1 MLPEK
6 YQAVRERSRIL
17 EDVLM
22 QNKYAVYEEALAEEL
37 IPAMGC
43 TEPIAIAYCAAV
55 CREQL
60 GAFPEQIEIWVS
72 RNIIKNV
79 KSVVVPNT
87 NKMKGI
93 EVACA
98 AGVVAAHSERQLEVL
113 AYINQEEKAEIKAL
127 AESGKI
133 NIHVSEEPDIFYIRI
148 FLAAGGNNAEVTIR
162 TDHTNVT
169 CIKKNGVTVLEKPI
183 VPAEEEAKSLWRIE
197 DVLDAAR
204 NMPLDNVKHLLQ
216 RQIDFNMAISKEG
229 LTNDYGASIG
239 KILLR
244 RDPDSLRIRARA
256 SAAAGSDARM
266 NGCELPVV
274 ITSGSGNQGITAS
287 VPVVVYAHA
296 LAAGEE
302 KMLRAVLLSD
312 LVTIYLKQGIGKLSA
327 YCGAMSAGCGAGA
340 AIAFLYD
347 CTDDQIEHAVENA
360 LAINSGIICDGAK
373 SSCAA
378 KIAMAVEG
386 GLMGVDMSVAERNFA
401 GGDGIVQNTAD
412 ETIAAVGK
420 IASQGMVETDKE
432 IIDVMLGL

>member
-1 MLPEK
+1 
-6 YQAVRERSRIL
+6 
-17 EDVLM
+17 
-22 QNKYAVYEEALAEEL
+22 
-37 IPAMGC
+37 
-43 TEPIAIAYCAAV
+43 
-55 CREQL
+55 
-60 GAFPEQIEIWVS
+60 
-72 RNIIKNV
+72 
-79 KSVVVPNT
+79 
-87 NKMKGI
+87 
-93 EVACA
+93 
-98 AGVVAAHSERQLEVL
+98 
-113 AYINQEEKAEIKAL
+113 
-127 AESGKI
+127 
-133 NIHVSEEPDIFYIRI
+133 
-148 FLAAGGNNAEVTIR
+148 
-162 TDHTNVT
+162 
-169 CIKKNGVTVLEKPI
+169 
-183 VPAEEEAKSLWRIE
+183 
-197 DVLDAAR
+197 
-204 NMPLDNVKHLLQ
+204 
-216 RQIDFNMAISKEG
+216 
-229 LTNDYGASIG
+229 
-239 KILLR
+239 
-244 RDPDSLRIRARA
+244 
-256 SAAAGSDARM
+256 M

-327 YCGAMSAGCGAGA
+327 YCGAISAGCGAGA

>member
-1 MLPEK
+1 ME
-6 YQAVRERSRIL
+6 
-17 EDVLM
+17 
-22 QNKYAVYEEALAEEL
+22 NKYAVYEQALAEEL

-60 GAFPEQIEIWVS
+60 GCAPEAVEIWVS

-87 NKMKGI
+87 NQMKGI

-98 AGVVAAHSERQLEVL
+98 AGIVAAHPERQLEVL
-113 AYINQEEKAEIKAL
+113 AYITEPEKATLKEL

-133 NIHVSEEPDIFYIRI
+133 KIHVSEEPDIFYIRI
-148 FLAAGGNNAEVTIR
+148 FLAAGEKNAEVTIR

-169 CIKKNGVTVLEKPI
+169 CIKKNGVTILEKPI
-183 VPAEEEAKSLWRIE
+183 VPAEEEAKSLWHIE
-197 DVLDAAR
+197 DVLEAAR
-204 NMPLDNVKHLLQ
+204 NMPLAAVRPLLE
-216 RQIDFNMAISKEG
+216 RQIAYNMAISKEG
-229 LTNDYGASIG
+229 LKHDYGASIG
-239 KILLR
+239 KILLH
-244 RDPDSLRIRARA
+244 RDPDSLRTRARA

-287 VPVVVYAHA
+287 VPVVIYAQA
-296 LAAGEE
+296 LAVSEE

-312 LVTIYLKQGIGKLSA
+312 LVTVYLKQGIGKLSA
-327 YCGAMSAGCGAGA
+327 YCGAVSAGCGSGAG
-340 AIAFLYD
+340 IAFLHD
-347 CTDDQIEHAVENA
+347 CTDAQIEHAVENA

-386 GLMGVDMSVAERNFA
+386 GLLGFDMALAERNFA
-401 GGDGIVQNTAD
+401 GGDGIVQDTAD

-432 IIDVMLGL
+432 IIDVMLGI

>member
-1 MLPEK
+1 
-6 YQAVRERSRIL
+6 
-17 EDVLM
+17 M
-22 QNKYAVYEEALAEEL
+22 QKNYAIYEEALAEEL

-60 GAFPEQIEIWVS
+60 GAEPEQIEIWVS

-87 NKMKGI
+87 DHMKGI

-98 AGVVAAHSERQLEVL
+98 AGIVAAHSERQLEVL
-113 AYINQEEKAEIKAL
+113 AYITAEEKIALKEL

-133 NIHVSEEPDIFYIRI
+133 KIHVSEEPDIFYIRV
-148 FLAAGGNNAEVTIR
+148 FLAANGQNAEVTIR

-169 CIKKNGVTVLEKPI
+169 SIKKNGATILSKPI
-183 VPAEEEAKSLWRIE
+183 VPEEEEAKSLWRIE

-204 NMPLDNVKHLLQ
+204 HMPLDNVKHLLE
-216 RQIDFNMAISKEG
+216 RQIEYNMAISKEG
-229 LTNDYGASIG
+229 LDHDYGASIG

-244 RDPDSLRIRARA
+244 RDPDSLRTRARA

-287 VPVVVYAHA
+287 VPVVIYAHA
-296 LAAGEE
+296 LAASEE
-302 KMLRAVLLSD
+302 KLLRAVLLSD
-312 LVTIYLKQGIGKLSA
+312 LITIYLKQGIGKLSA
-327 YCGAMSAGCGAGA
+327 YCGAISAGCGSGAG
-340 AIAFLYD
+340 IAYLHD
-347 CTDDQIEHAVENA
+347 CTDEQIEHAVENA
-360 LAINSGIICDGAK
+360 VAINSGIICDGAK

-386 GLMGVDMSVAERNFA
+386 GLLGFDMAMAERNFE
-401 GGDGIVQNTAD
+401 GGDGIVQETAD

>member
-1 MLPEK
+1 
-6 YQAVRERSRIL
+6 
-17 EDVLM
+17 M
-22 QNKYAVYEEALAEEL
+22 QKNYAIYEEALAEEL

-43 TEPIAIAYCAAV
+43 TEPIAIAYSAAV

-60 GAFPEQIEIWVS
+60 GAEPEEIEIWVS

-87 NKMKGI
+87 DHMKGI

-98 AGVVAAHSERQLEVL
+98 AGIVAAHSERQLEVL
-113 AYINQEEKAEIKAL
+113 AYITAEEKVALKEL

-133 NIHVSEEPDIFYIRI
+133 KIHVSEEPDIFYIRV
-148 FLAAGGNNAEVTIR
+148 FLAANGQNAEVTIR

-169 CIKKNGVTVLEKPI
+169 SIKKNGATILSKPI
-183 VPAEEEAKSLWRIE
+183 VPEEEEAKSLWRIE

-204 NMPLDNVKHLLQ
+204 HMPLDNVKHLLE
-216 RQIDFNMAISKEG
+216 RQIEYNMAISKEG
-229 LTNDYGASIG
+229 LDHDYGASIG

-244 RDPDSLRIRARA
+244 RDPDSLRTRARA

-274 ITSGSGNQGITAS
+274 INSGSGNQGITAS
-287 VPVVVYAHA
+287 VPVVIYAHA

-302 KMLRAVLLSD
+302 KLLRAVLLSD
-312 LVTIYLKQGIGKLSA
+312 LITIYLKQGIGKLSA
-327 YCGAMSAGCGAGA
+327 YCGAISAGCGSGAG
-340 AIAFLYD
+340 IAYLHD
-347 CTDDQIEHAVENA
+347 CTDEQIEHAVENA

-386 GLMGVDMSVAERNFA
+386 GLLGFDMAMAERNFE
-401 GGDGIVQNTAD
+401 GGDGIVQETAD

>member
-1 MLPEK
+1 ME
-6 YQAVRERSRIL
+6 
-17 EDVLM
+17 
-22 QNKYAVYEEALAEEL
+22 NKYAVYEQALAEEL

-60 GAFPEQIEIWVS
+60 GCVPEAVEIWVS

-87 NKMKGI
+87 NQMKGI

-98 AGVVAAHSERQLEVL
+98 AGIVAAHPERQLEVL
-113 AYINQEEKAEIKAL
+113 AYITDSEKVELKEL
-127 AESGKI
+127 AESDKI
-133 NIHVSEEPDIFYIRI
+133 KIHVSEEPDIFYIRI
-148 FLAAGGNNAEVTIR
+148 FLAAGNKNAEVTIR

-183 VPAEEEAKSLWRIE
+183 VPAEEEAKSLWHIE
-197 DVLDAAR
+197 EVLDAAR
-204 NMPLDNVKHLLQ
+204 NMPLEAVKALLQ
-216 RQIDFNMAISKEG
+216 RQIAYNMAISKEG
-229 LTNDYGASIG
+229 LTHDYGAGIG
-239 KILLR
+239 KILLH
-244 RDPDSLRIRARA
+244 RDPDSLRTRARA

-287 VPVVVYAHA
+287 VPVVIYAQA
-296 LAAGEE
+296 LAADEE

-312 LVTIYLKQGIGKLSA
+312 LVTVYLKQGIGKLSA
-327 YCGAMSAGCGAGA
+327 YCGAVSAGCGSGAG
-340 AIAFLYD
+340 IAFLHD
-347 CTDDQIEHAVENA
+347 CTDAQIEHAVENA

-386 GLMGVDMSVAERNFA
+386 GLLGFDMALAERNFA
-401 GGDGIVQNTAD
+401 GGDGIVQETAD

-432 IIDVMLGL
+432 IIDVMLGI

>member
-1 MLPEK
+1 
-6 YQAVRERSRIL
+6 
-17 EDVLM
+17 M
-22 QNKYAVYEEALAEEL
+22 QKNYAIYEEALAEEL

-60 GAFPEQIEIWVS
+60 GAEPEEIEIWVS

-87 NKMKGI
+87 DHMKGI

-98 AGVVAAHSERQLEVL
+98 AGIVAAHSERQLEVL
-113 AYINQEEKAEIKAL
+113 AYITAEEKVALKEL

-133 NIHVSEEPDIFYIRI
+133 KIHVSEEPDIFYIRV
-148 FLAAGGNNAEVTIR
+148 FLAANGQNAEVTIR

-169 CIKKNGVTVLEKPI
+169 SIKKNGATILSKPI
-183 VPAEEEAKSLWRIE
+183 VPVEEEAKSLWRIE

-204 NMPLDNVKHLLQ
+204 HMPLDNVKHLLE
-216 RQIDFNMAISKEG
+216 RQIEYNMAISKEG
-229 LTNDYGASIG
+229 LDHDYGASIG

-244 RDPDSLRIRARA
+244 RDPDSLRTRARA

-287 VPVVVYAHA
+287 VPVVIYAHA
-296 LAAGEE
+296 LAASED
-302 KMLRAVLLSD
+302 KLLRAVLLSD
-312 LVTIYLKQGIGKLSA
+312 LITIYLKQGIGKLSA
-327 YCGAMSAGCGAGA
+327 YCGAVSAGCGSGAG
-340 AIAFLYD
+340 IAYLHD
-347 CTDDQIEHAVENA
+347 CTDEQIEHAVENA

-386 GLMGVDMSVAERNFA
+386 GLLGFDMAMAEHNFE
-401 GGDGIVQNTAD
+401 GGDGIVQETAD

>member
-1 MLPEK
+1 
-6 YQAVRERSRIL
+6 
-17 EDVLM
+17 M
-22 QNKYAVYEEALAEEL
+22 QKNYAIYEEALAEEL

-60 GAFPEQIEIWVS
+60 GAEPEEIEIWVS

-87 NKMKGI
+87 DHMKGI

-98 AGVVAAHSERQLEVL
+98 AGIVAAHSERQLEVL
-113 AYINQEEKAEIKAL
+113 AYITAEEKIALKEL

-133 NIHVSEEPDIFYIRI
+133 KIHVSEEPDIFYIRV
-148 FLAAGGNNAEVTIR
+148 FLAANGQNAEVTIR

-169 CIKKNGVTVLEKPI
+169 SIKKNGATILSKPI
-183 VPAEEEAKSLWRIE
+183 VPEEEEAKSLWRIE

-204 NMPLDNVKHLLQ
+204 HMPLDNVKHLLE
-216 RQIDFNMAISKEG
+216 RQIEYNMAISKEG
-229 LTNDYGASIG
+229 LDHDYGASIG

-244 RDPDSLRIRARA
+244 RDPDSLRTRARA

-287 VPVVVYAHA
+287 VPVVIYAHA
-296 LAAGEE
+296 LAASED
-302 KMLRAVLLSD
+302 KLLRAVLLSD
-312 LVTIYLKQGIGKLSA
+312 LITIYLKQGIGKLSA
-327 YCGAMSAGCGAGA
+327 YCGAVSAGCGSGAG
-340 AIAFLYD
+340 IAYLHD
-347 CTDDQIEHAVENA
+347 CTDEQIEHAVENA

-386 GLMGVDMSVAERNFA
+386 GLLGFDMAMAEHNFE
-401 GGDGIVQNTAD
+401 GGDGIVQETAD

>member
-1 MLPEK
+1 MITVPASARFCCAVTRTACVSAHVPALL
-6 YQAVRERSRIL
+6 QAVTR
-17 EDVLM
+17 V
-22 QNKYAVYEEALAEEL
+22 
-37 IPAMGC
+37 
-43 TEPIAIAYCAAV
+43 
-55 CREQL
+55 
-60 GAFPEQIEIWVS
+60 
-72 RNIIKNV
+72 
-79 KSVVVPNT
+79 
-87 NKMKGI
+87 
-93 EVACA
+93 
-98 AGVVAAHSERQLEVL
+98 
-113 AYINQEEKAEIKAL
+113 
-127 AESGKI
+127 
-133 NIHVSEEPDIFYIRI
+133 
-148 FLAAGGNNAEVTIR
+148 
-162 TDHTNVT
+162 
-169 CIKKNGVTVLEKPI
+169 
-183 VPAEEEAKSLWRIE
+183 
-197 DVLDAAR
+197 
-204 NMPLDNVKHLLQ
+204 
-216 RQIDFNMAISKEG
+216 
-229 LTNDYGASIG
+229 
-239 KILLR
+239 
-244 RDPDSLRIRARA
+244 
-256 SAAAGSDARM
+256 M

-327 YCGAMSAGCGAGA
+327 YCGAISAGCGAGA

>member
-1 MLPEK
+1 
-6 YQAVRERSRIL
+6 
-17 EDVLM
+17 M
-22 QNKYAVYEEALAEEL
+22 QKNYAIYEEALAEEL

-60 GAFPEQIEIWVS
+60 GAEPEQIEIWVS

-87 NKMKGI
+87 DHMKGI

-98 AGVVAAHSERQLEVL
+98 AGIVAAHSERQLEVL
-113 AYINQEEKAEIKAL
+113 AYITAEEKVALKEL

-133 NIHVSEEPDIFYIRI
+133 KIHVSEEPDIFYIRV
-148 FLAAGGNNAEVTIR
+148 FLAADGQNAEVTIR

-169 CIKKNGVTVLEKPI
+169 SIKKNGATILSKPI
-183 VPAEEEAKSLWRIE
+183 VPEEEEAKSLWRIE

-204 NMPLDNVKHLLQ
+204 HMPLDNVKHLLE
-216 RQIDFNMAISKEG
+216 RQIEYNMAISKEG
-229 LTNDYGASIG
+229 LDHDYGASIG

-244 RDPDSLRIRARA
+244 RDQDSLRTRARA

-287 VPVVVYAHA
+287 VPVVIYAHA
-296 LAAGEE
+296 LAASEE
-302 KMLRAVLLSD
+302 KLLRAVLLSD
-312 LVTIYLKQGIGKLSA
+312 LITIYLKQGIGKLSA
-327 YCGAMSAGCGAGA
+327 YCGAVSAGCGSGAG
-340 AIAFLYD
+340 IAYLHD
-347 CTDDQIEHAVENA
+347 CTDEQIEHAVENA

-386 GLMGVDMSVAERNFA
+386 GLLGFDMAMAEHNFE
-401 GGDGIVQNTAD
+401 GGDGIVQETAD

>member
-1 MLPEK
+1 
-6 YQAVRERSRIL
+6 
-17 EDVLM
+17 M
-22 QNKYAVYEEALAEEL
+22 QKNYAIYEEALAEEL

-60 GAFPEQIEIWVS
+60 GSEPEEIEIWVS

-87 NKMKGI
+87 DHMKGI

-98 AGVVAAHSERQLEVL
+98 AGIVAAHSERQLEVL
-113 AYINQEEKAEIKAL
+113 AYITAEEKVALKEL

-133 NIHVSEEPDIFYIRI
+133 KIHVSEEPDIFYIRV
-148 FLAAGGNNAEVTIR
+148 FLAANGQNAEVTIR

-169 CIKKNGVTVLEKPI
+169 SIKKNGATILSKPI
-183 VPAEEEAKSLWRIE
+183 VPEEEEAKSLWRIE

-204 NMPLDNVKHLLQ
+204 HMPLDNVKHLLE
-216 RQIDFNMAISKEG
+216 RQIEYNMAISKEG
-229 LTNDYGASIG
+229 LDHDYGASIG

-244 RDPDSLRIRARA
+244 RDPDSLRTRARA

-287 VPVVVYAHA
+287 VPVVIYAHA
-296 LAAGEE
+296 LAASEE
-302 KMLRAVLLSD
+302 KLLRAVLLSD
-312 LVTIYLKQGIGKLSA
+312 LITIYLKQGIGKLSA
-327 YCGAMSAGCGAGA
+327 YCGAISAGCGSGAG
-340 AIAFLYD
+340 IAYLHD
-347 CTDDQIEHAVENA
+347 CTDEQIEHAVENA

-386 GLMGVDMSVAERNFA
+386 GLLGFDMAMAERNFE
-401 GGDGIVQNTAD
+401 GGDGIVQETAD

>member
-1 MLPEK
+1 
-6 YQAVRERSRIL
+6 
-17 EDVLM
+17 M
-22 QNKYAVYEEALAEEL
+22 QKNYAIYEEALAEEL

-60 GAFPEQIEIWVS
+60 GAEPEEIEIWVS

-87 NKMKGI
+87 DHMKGI

-98 AGVVAAHSERQLEVL
+98 AGIVAAHSERQLEVL
-113 AYINQEEKAEIKAL
+113 AYITAEEKVALKEL

-133 NIHVSEEPDIFYIRI
+133 KIHVSEEPDIFYIRV
-148 FLAAGGNNAEVTIR
+148 FLAANGQNAEVTIR

-169 CIKKNGVTVLEKPI
+169 SIKKNGATILSKPI
-183 VPAEEEAKSLWRIE
+183 VPEEEEAKSLWRIE

-204 NMPLDNVKHLLQ
+204 HMPLDNVKHLLE
-216 RQIDFNMAISKEG
+216 RQIEYNMAISKEG
-229 LTNDYGASIG
+229 LDHDYGASIG

-244 RDPDSLRIRARA
+244 RDPDSLRTRARA

-296 LAAGEE
+296 LAASEE
-302 KMLRAVLLSD
+302 KLLRAVLLSD
-312 LVTIYLKQGIGKLSA
+312 LITIYLKQGIGKLSA
-327 YCGAMSAGCGAGA
+327 YCGAVSAGCGSGAG
-340 AIAFLYD
+340 IAYLHD
-347 CTDDQIEHAVENA
+347 CTDEQIEHAVENA

-386 GLMGVDMSVAERNFA
+386 GLLGFDMAMAEHNFE
-401 GGDGIVQNTAD
+401 GGDGIVQETAD

>member
-1 MLPEK
+1 ME
-6 YQAVRERSRIL
+6 
-17 EDVLM
+17 
-22 QNKYAVYEEALAEEL
+22 NKYAVYEQALAEEL

-60 GAFPEQIEIWVS
+60 GCAPETVEIWVS

-87 NKMKGI
+87 NQMKGI

-98 AGVVAAHSERQLEVL
+98 AGIVAAHPERQLEVL
-113 AYINQEEKAEIKAL
+113 AYITEPKKAALKQL

-133 NIHVSEEPDIFYIRI
+133 KIHVSEEPDIFYIRI
-148 FLAAGGNNAEVTIR
+148 FLAAGAKNAEVTIR

-169 CIKKNGVTVLEKPI
+169 CIKKNGVTILEKPI
-183 VPAEEEAKSLWRIE
+183 VPVEEEAKSLWHIE
-197 DVLDAAR
+197 DVLEAAR
-204 NMPLDNVKHLLQ
+204 NMPLDSVKSLLE
-216 RQIDFNMAISKEG
+216 RQINYNMAIAKEG
-229 LTNDYGASIG
+229 LTHDYGASIG

-244 RDPDSLRIRARA
+244 RDPDSLRTRARA

-287 VPVVVYAHA
+287 VPVVIYAHA

-327 YCGAMSAGCGAGA
+327 YCGAVSAGCGSGAG
-340 AIAFLYD
+340 IAFLHG
-347 CTDDQIEHAVENA
+347 CTDEQIEHAVENA

-386 GLMGVDMSVAERNFA
+386 GLLGLDMAMAERNFA
-401 GGDGIVQNTAD
+401 GGDGIVQDTAD

-432 IIDVMLGL
+432 IIDVMLGI

>member
-1 MLPEK
+1 ME
-6 YQAVRERSRIL
+6 
-17 EDVLM
+17 
-22 QNKYAVYEEALAEEL
+22 NKYAVYEQALAEEL

-60 GAFPEQIEIWVS
+60 GCAPEAVEIWVS

-87 NKMKGI
+87 NQMKGI

-98 AGVVAAHSERQLEVL
+98 AGIVAAHPERQLEVL
-113 AYINQEEKAEIKAL
+113 AYITEPEKAALKEL

-133 NIHVSEEPDIFYIRI
+133 KIHVSEEPDIFYIRI
-148 FLAAGGNNAEVTIR
+148 FLAAGEKNAEVTIR

-169 CIKKNGVTVLEKPI
+169 CIKKNGVTILEKPI
-183 VPAEEEAKSLWRIE
+183 VPAEEEAKSLWHIE
-197 DVLDAAR
+197 DVLEAAR
-204 NMPLDNVKHLLQ
+204 NMPLTAVRPLLE
-216 RQIDFNMAISKEG
+216 RQIAYNMAISKEG
-229 LTNDYGASIG
+229 LKHDYGASIG
-239 KILLR
+239 KILLH
-244 RDPDSLRIRARA
+244 RDPDSLRTRARA

-287 VPVVVYAHA
+287 VPVVIYAQA
-296 LAAGEE
+296 LAVSEE

-312 LVTIYLKQGIGKLSA
+312 LVTVYLKQGIGKLSA
-327 YCGAMSAGCGAGA
+327 YCGAVSAGCGSGAG
-340 AIAFLYD
+340 IAFLHD
-347 CTDDQIEHAVENA
+347 CTDAQIEHAVENA

-386 GLMGVDMSVAERNFA
+386 GLLGFDMALAERNFA
-401 GGDGIVQNTAD
+401 GGDGIVQDTAD

-432 IIDVMLGL
+432 IIDVMLGI

>member
-1 MLPEK
+1 
-6 YQAVRERSRIL
+6 
-17 EDVLM
+17 M
-22 QNKYAVYEEALAEEL
+22 QKNYAIYEEALAEEL

-60 GAFPEQIEIWVS
+60 GAEPEQIEIWVS

-87 NKMKGI
+87 DHMKGI

-98 AGVVAAHSERQLEVL
+98 AGIVAAHSERQLEVL
-113 AYINQEEKAEIKAL
+113 AYIAAEEKVALKEL

-133 NIHVSEEPDIFYIRI
+133 KIHVSEEPDIFYIRV
-148 FLAAGGNNAEVTIR
+148 FLAADGQNAEVTIR

-169 CIKKNGVTVLEKPI
+169 SIKKNGATILSKPI
-183 VPAEEEAKSLWRIE
+183 VPEEEEAKSLWRIE

-204 NMPLDNVKHLLQ
+204 HMPLDNVKHLLE
-216 RQIDFNMAISKEG
+216 RQIEYNMAISKEG
-229 LTNDYGASIG
+229 LDHDYGASIG

-244 RDPDSLRIRARA
+244 RDPDSLRTRARA

-287 VPVVVYAHA
+287 VPVVIYAHA
-296 LAAGEE
+296 LAASEE
-302 KMLRAVLLSD
+302 KLLRAVLLSD
-312 LVTIYLKQGIGKLSA
+312 LITIYLKQGIGKLSA
-327 YCGAMSAGCGAGA
+327 YCGAVSAGCGSGAG
-340 AIAFLYD
+340 IAYLHD
-347 CTDDQIEHAVENA
+347 CTDEQIEHAVENA

-386 GLMGVDMSVAERNFA
+386 GLLGFDMAMAEHNFE
-401 GGDGIVQNTAD
+401 GGDGIVQETAD

>member
-1 MLPEK
+1 
-6 YQAVRERSRIL
+6 
-17 EDVLM
+17 M
-22 QNKYAVYEEALAEEL
+22 QKNYAIYEEALAEEL

-60 GAFPEQIEIWVS
+60 GVEPEQIEIWVS

-87 NKMKGI
+87 DHMKGI

-98 AGVVAAHSERQLEVL
+98 AGIVAAHSERQLEVL
-113 AYINQEEKAEIKAL
+113 AYITAEEKVALKEL

-133 NIHVSEEPDIFYIRI
+133 KIHVSEEPDIFYIRV
-148 FLAAGGNNAEVTIR
+148 FLAADGQNAEVTIR

-169 CIKKNGVTVLEKPI
+169 SIKKNGATILSKPI
-183 VPAEEEAKSLWRIE
+183 VPEEEEAKSLWRIE

-204 NMPLDNVKHLLQ
+204 HMPLDNVKHLLE
-216 RQIDFNMAISKEG
+216 RQIEYNMAISKEG
-229 LTNDYGASIG
+229 LDHDYGASIG

-244 RDPDSLRIRARA
+244 RDPDSLRTRARA

-287 VPVVVYAHA
+287 VPVVIYAHA
-296 LAAGEE
+296 LAASEE
-302 KMLRAVLLSD
+302 KLLRAVLLSD
-312 LVTIYLKQGIGKLSA
+312 LITIYLKQGIGKLSA
-327 YCGAMSAGCGAGA
+327 YCGAVSAGCGSGAG
-340 AIAFLYD
+340 IAYLHD
-347 CTDDQIEHAVENA
+347 CTDEQIEHAVENA

-386 GLMGVDMSVAERNFA
+386 GLLGFDMAMAEHNFE
-401 GGDGIVQNTAD
+401 GGDGIVQETAD

>member
-1 MLPEK
+1 
-6 YQAVRERSRIL
+6 
-17 EDVLM
+17 M
-22 QNKYAVYEEALAEEL
+22 QKNYAIYEEALAEEL

-60 GAFPEQIEIWVS
+60 GAEPEEIEIWVS

-87 NKMKGI
+87 DHMKGI

-98 AGVVAAHSERQLEVL
+98 AGIVAAHSERQLEVL
-113 AYINQEEKAEIKAL
+113 AYITAEEKVALKEL

-133 NIHVSEEPDIFYIRI
+133 KIHVSEEPDIFYIRV
-148 FLAAGGNNAEVTIR
+148 FLAANGQNAEVTIR

-169 CIKKNGVTVLEKPI
+169 AIKKNGATILSKPI
-183 VPAEEEAKSLWRIE
+183 VPEEEEAKSLWRIE

-204 NMPLDNVKHLLQ
+204 HMPLDNVKHLLE
-216 RQIDFNMAISKEG
+216 RQIEYNMAISKEG
-229 LTNDYGASIG
+229 LDHDYGASIG

-244 RDPDSLRIRARA
+244 RDPDSLRTRARA

-287 VPVVVYAHA
+287 VPVVIYAHA

-302 KMLRAVLLSD
+302 KLLRAVLLSD
-312 LVTIYLKQGIGKLSA
+312 LITIYLKQGIGKLSA
-327 YCGAMSAGCGAGA
+327 YCGAISAGCGSGAG
-340 AIAFLYD
+340 IAYLHD
-347 CTDDQIEHAVENA
+347 CTDAQIEHAVENA

-386 GLMGVDMSVAERNFA
+386 GLLGFDMAMAERNFE
-401 GGDGIVQNTAD
+401 GGDGIVQETAD

>member
-1 MLPEK
+1 
-6 YQAVRERSRIL
+6 
-17 EDVLM
+17 M
-22 QNKYAVYEEALAEEL
+22 QKNYAIYEEALAEEL

-60 GAFPEQIEIWVS
+60 GAEPEEIEIWVS

-87 NKMKGI
+87 DHMKGI

-98 AGVVAAHSERQLEVL
+98 AGIVAAHSERQLEVL
-113 AYINQEEKAEIKAL
+113 AYITAEEKVALKEL

-133 NIHVSEEPDIFYIRI
+133 KIHVSEEPDIFYIRV
-148 FLAAGGNNAEVTIR
+148 FLAANGQNAEVTIR

-169 CIKKNGVTVLEKPI
+169 SIKKNGATILSKPI
-183 VPAEEEAKSLWRIE
+183 VPEEEEAKSLWRIE

-204 NMPLDNVKHLLQ
+204 HMPLDNVKHLLE
-216 RQIDFNMAISKEG
+216 RQIEYNMAISKEG
-229 LTNDYGASIG
+229 LDHDYGASIG

-244 RDPDSLRIRARA
+244 RDPDSLRTRARA

-287 VPVVVYAHA
+287 VPVVIYAHA

-302 KMLRAVLLSD
+302 RLLRAVLLSD
-312 LVTIYLKQGIGKLSA
+312 LITIYLKQGIGKLSA
-327 YCGAMSAGCGAGA
+327 YCGAISAGCGSGAG
-340 AIAFLYD
+340 IAYLHD
-347 CTDDQIEHAVENA
+347 CTDEQIEHAVENA

-386 GLMGVDMSVAERNFA
+386 GLLGFDMAMAEHNFE
-401 GGDGIVQNTAD
+401 GGDGIVQETAD

>member
-1 MLPEK
+1 MQK
-6 YQAVRERSRIL
+6 NYAIY
-17 EDVLM
+17 ED
-22 QNKYAVYEEALAEEL
+22 ALAEEL

-55 CREQL
+55 CRERL
-60 GAFPEQIEIWVS
+60 GAEPEEIEIWVS

-87 NKMKGI
+87 DQMKGI

-98 AGVVAAHSERQLEVL
+98 AGIVAAHSERQLEVL
-113 AYINQEEKAEIKAL
+113 AYITAEEKVALKEL

-133 NIHVSEEPDIFYIRI
+133 KIHVSEEPDIFYIRV
-148 FLAAGGNNAEVTIR
+148 FLAANGQNAEVTIR

-169 CIKKNGVTVLEKPI
+169 SIKKNGATILSKPI
-183 VPAEEEAKSLWRIE
+183 VPEEEEAKSLWRIE

-204 NMPLDNVKHLLQ
+204 HMPLDNVKHLLE
-216 RQIDFNMAISKEG
+216 RQIEYNMAISKEG
-229 LTNDYGASIG
+229 LDHDYGASIG

-244 RDPDSLRIRARA
+244 RDPDSLRTRARA

-287 VPVVVYAHA
+287 VPVVIYAHA

-302 KMLRAVLLSD
+302 KLLRAVLLSD
-312 LVTIYLKQGIGKLSA
+312 LITIYLKQGIGKLSA
-327 YCGAMSAGCGAGA
+327 YCGAISAGCGSGAG
-340 AIAFLYD
+340 IAYLHD
-347 CTDDQIEHAVENA
+347 CTDEQIEHAVENA

-386 GLMGVDMSVAERNFA
+386 GLLGFDMAMAERNFE
-401 GGDGIVQNTAD
+401 GGDGIVQETAD

>member
-1 MLPEK
+1 
-6 YQAVRERSRIL
+6 
-17 EDVLM
+17 M
-22 QNKYAVYEEALAEEL
+22 QKNYAIYEEALAEEL

-60 GAFPEQIEIWVS
+60 GAEPEQIEIWVS

-87 NKMKGI
+87 DHMKGI

-98 AGVVAAHSERQLEVL
+98 AGIVAAHSERQLEVL
-113 AYINQEEKAEIKAL
+113 AYITAEEKVALKEL

-133 NIHVSEEPDIFYIRI
+133 KIHVSEEPDIFYIRV
-148 FLAAGGNNAEVTIR
+148 FLAANGQNAEVTIR

-169 CIKKNGVTVLEKPI
+169 SIKKNGATILSKPI
-183 VPAEEEAKSLWRIE
+183 VPEEEEAKSLWRIE

-204 NMPLDNVKHLLQ
+204 HMPLDNVKHLLE
-216 RQIDFNMAISKEG
+216 RQIEYNMAISKEG
-229 LTNDYGASIG
+229 LDHDYGASIG

-244 RDPDSLRIRARA
+244 RDPDSLRTRARA

-287 VPVVVYAHA
+287 VPVVIYAHA
-296 LAAGEE
+296 LAASEE
-302 KMLRAVLLSD
+302 KLLRAVLLSD
-312 LVTIYLKQGIGKLSA
+312 LITIYLKQGIGKLSA
-327 YCGAMSAGCGAGA
+327 YCGAISAGCGSGAG
-340 AIAFLYD
+340 IAYLHD
-347 CTDDQIEHAVENA
+347 CTDEQIEHAVENA

-386 GLMGVDMSVAERNFA
+386 GLLGFDMAMAEHNFE
-401 GGDGIVQNTAD
+401 GGDGIVQETAD

>member
-1 MLPEK
+1 
-6 YQAVRERSRIL
+6 
-17 EDVLM
+17 M
-22 QNKYAVYEEALAEEL
+22 QKNYAIYEEALAEEL

-60 GAFPEQIEIWVS
+60 GAEPEQIEIWVS

-87 NKMKGI
+87 DHMKGI

-98 AGVVAAHSERQLEVL
+98 AGIVAAHSERQLEVL
-113 AYINQEEKAEIKAL
+113 AYITAEEKVALKEL

-133 NIHVSEEPDIFYIRI
+133 KIHVSEEPDIFYIRV
-148 FLAAGGNNAEVTIR
+148 FLAADGQNAEVTIR

-169 CIKKNGVTVLEKPI
+169 SIKKNGATILSKPI
-183 VPAEEEAKSLWRIE
+183 VPEEEEAKSLWRIE

-204 NMPLDNVKHLLQ
+204 HMPLDNVKHLLE
-216 RQIDFNMAISKEG
+216 RQIEYNMAISKEG
-229 LTNDYGASIG
+229 LDHDYGASIG

-244 RDPDSLRIRARA
+244 RDPDSLRTRARA

-287 VPVVVYAHA
+287 VPVVIYAHA

-302 KMLRAVLLSD
+302 ELLRAVLLSD
-312 LVTIYLKQGIGKLSA
+312 LITIYLKQGIGKLSA
-327 YCGAMSAGCGAGA
+327 YCGAISAGCGSGAG
-340 AIAFLYD
+340 IAYLHD
-347 CTDDQIEHAVENA
+347 CTDEQIEHAVENA

-386 GLMGVDMSVAERNFA
+386 GLLGFDMAMAEHNFE
-401 GGDGIVQNTAD
+401 GGDGIVQETAD

>member
-1 MLPEK
+1 
-6 YQAVRERSRIL
+6 
-17 EDVLM
+17 M
-22 QNKYAVYEEALAEEL
+22 QNKYTVYEDALAEEL

-60 GAFPEQIEIWVS
+60 GCYPEEIEIWVS

-87 NKMKGI
+87 NQMKGI

-98 AGVVAAHSERQLEVL
+98 AGIVAAHPERQLEVL
-113 AYINQEEKAEIKAL
+113 AYITDEEKVELKKL

-133 NIHVSEEPDIFYIRI
+133 KIHVSEEPDIFYIRI
-148 FLAAGGNNAEVTIR
+148 FLAAQGKNAEVTIR

-169 CIKKNGVTVLEKPI
+169 CIKKNGVTILEKPI
-183 VPAEEEAKSLWRIE
+183 VPAEEEAKSLWKIE
-197 DVLDAAR
+197 DVLEAAR
-204 NMPLDNVKHLLQ
+204 KMPLAKVEPLIK
-216 RQIDFNMAISKEG
+216 RQIEYNMAIAKEG
-229 LTNDYGASIG
+229 LKNDYGASIG

-244 RDPDSLRIRARA
+244 RDPDSLRTRARA

-266 NGCELPVV
+266 TGCELPVV
-274 ITSGSGNQGITAS
+274 ITSVSGTQGITAS
-287 VPVVVYAHA
+287 VPVVIYAHA

-327 YCGAMSAGCGAGA
+327 YCGAVSAGCGAGA
-340 AIAFLYD
+340 AIAFLHD
-347 CTDDQIEHAVENA
+347 CTDEQIEHAVENA

-386 GLMGVDMSVAERNFA
+386 GLLGFDMSVAERNFA
-401 GGDGIVQNTAD
+401 GGDGIVQETAD

>member
-1 MLPEK
+1 
-6 YQAVRERSRIL
+6 
-17 EDVLM
+17 M
-22 QNKYAVYEEALAEEL
+22 QKNYAIYEEALAEEL

-60 GAFPEQIEIWVS
+60 GAEPEEIEIWVS

-87 NKMKGI
+87 DHMKGI

-98 AGVVAAHSERQLEVL
+98 AGIVAAHSERQLEVL
-113 AYINQEEKAEIKAL
+113 AYITAEEKVALKEL

-133 NIHVSEEPDIFYIRI
+133 KIHVSEEPDIFYIRV
-148 FLAAGGNNAEVTIR
+148 FLAANGQNAEVTIR

-169 CIKKNGVTVLEKPI
+169 AIKKNGATILSKPI
-183 VPAEEEAKSLWRIE
+183 VPEEEEAKSLWRIE

-204 NMPLDNVKHLLQ
+204 HMPLDNVKHLLE
-216 RQIDFNMAISKEG
+216 RQIEYNMAISKEG
-229 LTNDYGASIG
+229 LDHDYGASIG

-244 RDPDSLRIRARA
+244 RDPDSLRTRARA

-287 VPVVVYAHA
+287 VPVVIYAHA

-302 KMLRAVLLSD
+302 KLLRAVLLSD
-312 LVTIYLKQGIGKLSA
+312 LITIYLKQGIGKLSA
-327 YCGAMSAGCGAGA
+327 YCGAISAGCGSGAG
-340 AIAFLYD
+340 IAYLHD
-347 CTDDQIEHAVENA
+347 CTDEQIEHAVENA

-386 GLMGVDMSVAERNFA
+386 GLLGFDMAMAERNFE
-401 GGDGIVQNTAD
+401 GGDGIVQETAD

>member
-1 MLPEK
+1 
-6 YQAVRERSRIL
+6 
-17 EDVLM
+17 M
-22 QNKYAVYEEALAEEL
+22 QKNYAIYEEALAEEL

-60 GAFPEQIEIWVS
+60 GAEPEEIEIWVS

-87 NKMKGI
+87 DHMKGI

-98 AGVVAAHSERQLEVL
+98 AGIVAAHSERQLEVL
-113 AYINQEEKAEIKAL
+113 AYITAEEKIALKEL

-133 NIHVSEEPDIFYIRI
+133 KIHVSEEPDIFYIRV
-148 FLAAGGNNAEVTIR
+148 FLAANGQNAEVTIR

-169 CIKKNGVTVLEKPI
+169 SIKKNGATILSKPI
-183 VPAEEEAKSLWRIE
+183 VPEEEEAKSLWRIE

-204 NMPLDNVKHLLQ
+204 HMPLDNVKHLLE
-216 RQIDFNMAISKEG
+216 RQIEYNMAISKEG
-229 LTNDYGASIG
+229 LDHDYGASIG

-244 RDPDSLRIRARA
+244 RDPDSLRTRARA

-287 VPVVVYAHA
+287 VPVVIYAHA
-296 LAAGEE
+296 LAASEE
-302 KMLRAVLLSD
+302 KLLRAVLLSD
-312 LVTIYLKQGIGKLSA
+312 LITIYLKQGIGKLSA
-327 YCGAMSAGCGAGA
+327 YCGAVSAGCGSGAG
-340 AIAFLYD
+340 IAYLHD
-347 CTDDQIEHAVENA
+347 CTDEQIEHAVENA

-386 GLMGVDMSVAERNFA
+386 GLLGFDMAMAEHNFE
-401 GGDGIVQNTAD
+401 GGDGIVQETAD

>member
-1 MLPEK
+1 
-6 YQAVRERSRIL
+6 
-17 EDVLM
+17 M
-22 QNKYAVYEEALAEEL
+22 QKNYTIYEEALAEEL

-60 GAFPEQIEIWVS
+60 GAEPEQIEIWVS

-87 NKMKGI
+87 DHMKGI

-98 AGVVAAHSERQLEVL
+98 AGIVAAHSERQLEVL
-113 AYINQEEKAEIKAL
+113 AYITAEEKVALKEL

-133 NIHVSEEPDIFYIRI
+133 KIHVSEEPDIFYIRV
-148 FLAAGGNNAEVTIR
+148 FLAANGQNAEVTIR

-169 CIKKNGVTVLEKPI
+169 SIKKNGATILSKPI
-183 VPAEEEAKSLWRIE
+183 VPEEEEAKSLWRIE

-204 NMPLDNVKHLLQ
+204 HMPLDNVKHLLE
-216 RQIDFNMAISKEG
+216 RQIEYNMAISKEG
-229 LTNDYGASIG
+229 LDHDYGASIG

-244 RDPDSLRIRARA
+244 RDPDSLRTRARA

-287 VPVVVYAHA
+287 VPVVIYAHA
-296 LAAGEE
+296 LAASEE
-302 KMLRAVLLSD
+302 KLLRAVLLSD
-312 LVTIYLKQGIGKLSA
+312 LITIYLKQGIGKLSA
-327 YCGAMSAGCGAGA
+327 YCGAISAGCGSGAG
-340 AIAFLYD
+340 IAYLHD
-347 CTDDQIEHAVENA
+347 CTDEQIEHAVENA

-386 GLMGVDMSVAERNFA
+386 GLLGFDMAMAERNFE
-401 GGDGIVQNTAD
+401 GGDGIVQETAD

>member
-1 MLPEK
+1 
-6 YQAVRERSRIL
+6 
-17 EDVLM
+17 M
-22 QNKYAVYEEALAEEL
+22 QKNYAIYEEALAEEL

-60 GAFPEQIEIWVS
+60 GAEPEEIEIWVS

-87 NKMKGI
+87 DQMKGI

-98 AGVVAAHSERQLEVL
+98 AGIVAAHSERQLEVL
-113 AYINQEEKAEIKAL
+113 AYITAEEKVALKEL

-133 NIHVSEEPDIFYIRI
+133 KIHVSEEPDIFYIRV
-148 FLAAGGNNAEVTIR
+148 FLAANGQNAEVTIR

-169 CIKKNGVTVLEKPI
+169 SIKKNGATILSKPI
-183 VPAEEEAKSLWRIE
+183 VPEEEEAKSLWRIE

-204 NMPLDNVKHLLQ
+204 HMPLDNVKHLLE
-216 RQIDFNMAISKEG
+216 RQIEYNMAISKEG
-229 LTNDYGASIG
+229 LDHDYGASIG

-244 RDPDSLRIRARA
+244 RDPDSLRTRARA

-287 VPVVVYAHA
+287 VPVVIYAHA
-296 LAAGEE
+296 LAASEE
-302 KMLRAVLLSD
+302 KLLRAVLLSD
-312 LVTIYLKQGIGKLSA
+312 LITIYLKQGIGKLSA
-327 YCGAMSAGCGAGA
+327 YCGAVSAGCGSGAG
-340 AIAFLYD
+340 IAYLHD
-347 CTDDQIEHAVENA
+347 CTDEQIEHAVENA

-386 GLMGVDMSVAERNFA
+386 GLLGFDMAMAEHNFE
-401 GGDGIVQNTAD
+401 GGDGIVQETAD

>member
-1 MLPEK
+1 
-6 YQAVRERSRIL
+6 
-17 EDVLM
+17 M
-22 QNKYAVYEEALAEEL
+22 QKNYAIYEEALAEEL

-60 GAFPEQIEIWVS
+60 GAEPEQIEIWVS

-87 NKMKGI
+87 DHMKGI

-98 AGVVAAHSERQLEVL
+98 AGIVAAHSERQLEVL
-113 AYINQEEKAEIKAL
+113 AYITAEEKVALKEL

-133 NIHVSEEPDIFYIRI
+133 KIHVSEEPDIFYIRV
-148 FLAAGGNNAEVTIR
+148 FLAANGQNAEVTIR

-169 CIKKNGVTVLEKPI
+169 SIKKNGVTILSKPI
-183 VPAEEEAKSLWRIE
+183 VPEEEEAKSLWRIE

-204 NMPLDNVKHLLQ
+204 HMPLDNVKHLLE
-216 RQIDFNMAISKEG
+216 RQIEYNMAISKEG
-229 LTNDYGASIG
+229 LDHDYGASIG

-244 RDPDSLRIRARA
+244 RDPDSLRTRARA

-287 VPVVVYAHA
+287 VPVVIYAHA

-302 KMLRAVLLSD
+302 KLLRAVLLSE
-312 LVTIYLKQGIGKLSA
+312 LITIYLKQGIGKLSA
-327 YCGAMSAGCGAGA
+327 YCGAISAGCGSGAG
-340 AIAFLYD
+340 IAYLHD
-347 CTDDQIEHAVENA
+347 CTDEQIEHAVENA

-386 GLMGVDMSVAERNFA
+386 GLLGFDMAMAERNFE
-401 GGDGIVQNTAD
+401 GGDGIVQETAD

>member
-1 MLPEK
+1 
-6 YQAVRERSRIL
+6 
-17 EDVLM
+17 M
-22 QNKYAVYEEALAEEL
+22 QKNYAIYEEALAEEL

-60 GAFPEQIEIWVS
+60 GAEPEQIEIWVS

-87 NKMKGI
+87 DHMKGI

-98 AGVVAAHSERQLEVL
+98 AGIVAAHSERQLEVL
-113 AYINQEEKAEIKAL
+113 AYITAEEKVALKEL

-133 NIHVSEEPDIFYIRI
+133 KIHVSEEPDIFYIRV
-148 FLAAGGNNAEVTIR
+148 FLAANGQNAEVTIR

-169 CIKKNGVTVLEKPI
+169 SIKKNGATILSKPI
-183 VPAEEEAKSLWRIE
+183 VPEEEEAKSLWRIE

-204 NMPLDNVKHLLQ
+204 HMPLDNVKHLLE
-216 RQIDFNMAISKEG
+216 RQIEYNMAISKEG
-229 LTNDYGASIG
+229 LDHDYGASIG

-244 RDPDSLRIRARA
+244 RDPDSLRTRARA

-287 VPVVVYAHA
+287 VPVVIYAHA

-302 KMLRAVLLSD
+302 KLLRAVLLSD
-312 LVTIYLKQGIGKLSA
+312 LITIYLKQGIGKLSA
-327 YCGAMSAGCGAGA
+327 YCGAISAGCGSGAG
-340 AIAFLYD
+340 IAYLHD
-347 CTDDQIEHAVENA
+347 CTDEQIEHAVENA

-386 GLMGVDMSVAERNFA
+386 GLLGFDMAMAERNFE
-401 GGDGIVQNTAD
+401 GGDGIVQETAD

-420 IASQGMVETDKE
+420 IARQGMVETDKE

>member
-1 MLPEK
+1 ME
-6 YQAVRERSRIL
+6 
-17 EDVLM
+17 
-22 QNKYAVYEEALAEEL
+22 NKYAVYEQALAEEL

-60 GAFPEQIEIWVS
+60 GCAPEAVEIWVS

-87 NKMKGI
+87 NQMKGI

-98 AGVVAAHSERQLEVL
+98 AGIVAAHPERQLEVL
-113 AYINQEEKAEIKAL
+113 AYITEPEKAALKEL

-133 NIHVSEEPDIFYIRI
+133 KIHVSEEPDIFYIRI
-148 FLAAGGNNAEVTIR
+148 FLAAGEKNAEVTIR

-169 CIKKNGVTVLEKPI
+169 CIKKNGVTILEKPI
-183 VPAEEEAKSLWRIE
+183 VPAEEEAKSLWHIE
-197 DVLDAAR
+197 DVLEAAR
-204 NMPLDNVKHLLQ
+204 NMPLTAVRPLLE
-216 RQIDFNMAISKEG
+216 RQIAYNMAISKEG
-229 LTNDYGASIG
+229 LKHDYGASIG
-239 KILLR
+239 KILLH
-244 RDPDSLRIRARA
+244 RDPDSLRTRARA

-287 VPVVVYAHA
+287 VPVVIYAQA
-296 LAAGEE
+296 LAVSEE

-312 LVTIYLKQGIGKLSA
+312 LVTVYLKQGIGKLSA
-327 YCGAMSAGCGAGA
+327 YCGAVSAGCGSGAG
-340 AIAFLYD
+340 IAFLHD
-347 CTDDQIEHAVENA
+347 CTDAQIEHAVENA

-386 GLMGVDMSVAERNFA
+386 GLLGFDMALAERNFV
-401 GGDGIVQNTAD
+401 GGDGIVQDTAD

-432 IIDVMLGL
+432 IIDVMLGI

>member
-1 MLPEK
+1 
-6 YQAVRERSRIL
+6 
-17 EDVLM
+17 M
-22 QNKYAVYEEALAEEL
+22 QKNYAIYEEALAEEL

-60 GAFPEQIEIWVS
+60 GAEPEEIEIWVS

-87 NKMKGI
+87 DHMKGI

-98 AGVVAAHSERQLEVL
+98 AGIVAAHSERQLEVL
-113 AYINQEEKAEIKAL
+113 AYITAEEKVALKEL

-133 NIHVSEEPDIFYIRI
+133 KIHVSEEPDIFYIRV
-148 FLAAGGNNAEVTIR
+148 FLAANGQNAEVTIR

-169 CIKKNGVTVLEKPI
+169 SIKKNGATILSKPI
-183 VPAEEEAKSLWRIE
+183 VPEEEEAKSLWRIE

-204 NMPLDNVKHLLQ
+204 HMPLDNVKHLLE
-216 RQIDFNMAISKEG
+216 RQIEYNMAISKEG
-229 LTNDYGASIG
+229 LDHDYGASIG

-244 RDPDSLRIRARA
+244 RDPDSLRTRARA

-287 VPVVVYAHA
+287 VPVVIYAHA
-296 LAAGEE
+296 LAASEE
-302 KMLRAVLLSD
+302 KLLRAVLLSD
-312 LVTIYLKQGIGKLSA
+312 LITIYLKQGIGKLSA
-327 YCGAMSAGCGAGA
+327 YCGAISAGCGSGAG
-340 AIAFLYD
+340 IAYLHD
-347 CTDDQIEHAVENA
+347 CTDEQIEHAVENA

-386 GLMGVDMSVAERNFA
+386 GLLGFDMAMAEHNFE
-401 GGDGIVQNTAD
+401 GGDGIVQETAD

>member
-1 MLPEK
+1 ME
-6 YQAVRERSRIL
+6 
-17 EDVLM
+17 
-22 QNKYAVYEEALAEEL
+22 NKYAVYEQALAEEL

-60 GAFPEQIEIWVS
+60 GCAPEAVEIWVS

-87 NKMKGI
+87 NQMKGI

-98 AGVVAAHSERQLEVL
+98 AGIVAAHPERQLEVL
-113 AYINQEEKAEIKAL
+113 AYITEPEKAALKQL

-133 NIHVSEEPDIFYIRI
+133 KIHVSEEPDIFYIRI
-148 FLAAGGNNAEVTIR
+148 FLAAGAKNAEVTIR

-169 CIKKNGVTVLEKPI
+169 CIKKKGVTILEKPI
-183 VPAEEEAKSLWRIE
+183 VPAEEEAKSLWHIE
-197 DVLDAAR
+197 DVLEAAR
-204 NMPLDNVKHLLQ
+204 NMPLDSVKPLLE
-216 RQIDFNMAISKEG
+216 RQINYNMAIAKEG
-229 LTNDYGASIG
+229 LTHDYGASIG

-244 RDPDSLRIRARA
+244 RDPDSLRTRARA

-287 VPVVVYAHA
+287 VPVVIYAHA

-327 YCGAMSAGCGAGA
+327 YCGAVSAGCGSGAG
-340 AIAFLYD
+340 IAFLHD
-347 CTDDQIEHAVENA
+347 CTDEQIEHAVENA

-386 GLMGVDMSVAERNFA
+386 GLLGLDMALAERNFA
-401 GGDGIVQNTAD
+401 GGDGIVQDTAD

-432 IIDVMLGL
+432 IIDVMLGI